1 MNADIIVFGSIAH
14 DLISYTEKLPRPGET
29 ITGISF
35 EASPGGKG
43 ANQAIQA
50 ARLGAKIGDD
60 IFGEFCVKN
69 LEQSGI
75 MVDFIEK
82 STTARTATATIIVST
97 SENMIVITLGANLEM
112 KADRAVQLYQLIASA
127 KIILCQNEID
137 NNATKMALEIAKK
150 NNVKTF
156 LNFAPCTPTFDKD
169 MLKNVDILCVNEI
182 EAESLSG
189 RQVMNTDDA
198 LMEAESFL
206 NLGPSMAIITLGAQ
220 GAIIAHRDDKKIIRK
235 FHVEAFQV
243 NANDTTGA
251 GDSFCGALA
260 YFFVK
265 MPHLS
270 LEEQLRRT
278 TLVASI
284 SVQRKGTQKSYPWAS
299 EIPEAIE

>member
-1 MNADIIVFGSIAH
+1 
-14 DLISYTEKLPRPGET
+14 
-29 ITGISF
+29 
-35 EASPGGKG
+35 
-43 ANQAIQA
+43 
-50 ARLGAKIGDD
+50 
-60 IFGEFCVKN
+60 
-69 LEQSGI
+69 
-75 MVDFIEK
+75 
-82 STTARTATATIIVST
+82 
-97 SENMIVITLGANLEM
+97 
-112 KADRAVQLYQLIASA
+112 
-127 KIILCQNEID
+127 
-137 NNATKMALEIAKK
+137 
-150 NNVKTF
+150 
-156 LNFAPCTPTFDKD
+156 
-169 MLKNVDILCVNEI
+169 
-182 EAESLSG
+182 
-189 RQVMNTDDA
+189 MNTDDA

-243 NANDTTGA
+243 NANDTTVSNNLLILHWENSTSSLSYHIKGA